1 MIRLLLVDDQALV
14 RAGLRLILDE
24 DVGCQIVGECSDGSE
39 VVALAERTHP
49 QVIVMDVR
57 MKQMGGI
64 EALKQLKAA
73 GHPAHVLMLTTFDED
88 AALLGALQHG
98 ARGFIFKDAAP
109 EDLLRAVQTVA
120 VGGLW
125 LDPGVSQRVLN
136 AFQGLDQRPRLPED
150 LTERELEVLKLIGAG
165 KNNLE
170 IAETLGISEATVKT
184 HVTRIF
190 QKLNVRDRTEAV
202 VFAFNSGLVRP
213 SGGSSL

>member
-24 DVGCQIVGECSDGSE
+24 DVDCQIVGECSDGSE
-39 VVALAERTHP
+39 VMALAERTQP
-49 QVIVMDVR
+49 QVVVMDVR
-57 MKQMGGI
+57 MKQVGGI
-64 EALKQLKAA
+64 EALKQLRAS

-109 EDLLRAVQTVA
+109 EDLLRAIQTVA
-120 VGGLW
+120 SGGMW
-125 LDPGVSQRVLN
+125 LDPAVSQRVLST
-136 AFQGLDQRPRLPED
+136 FQGLHQKAPLPED
-150 LTERELEVLKLIGAG
+150 LTEREIEVLKHIGSG

-170 IAETLGISEATVKT
+170 IADVLAISEATVKT

-190 QKLNVRDRTEAV
+190 QKLGVRDRAEAV
-202 VFAFNSGLVRP
+202 VYAFNSGLVRP
-213 SGGSSL
+213 SGKTS